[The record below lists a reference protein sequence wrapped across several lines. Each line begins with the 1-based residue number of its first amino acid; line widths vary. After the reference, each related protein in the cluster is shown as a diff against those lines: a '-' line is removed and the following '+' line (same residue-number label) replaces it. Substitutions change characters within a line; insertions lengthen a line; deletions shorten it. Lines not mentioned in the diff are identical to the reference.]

1 MMEAIER
8 YLERLSQRLGSSEE
22 SSSLILRTKKQLY
35 TLSRD
40 YTIRGYSVEESA
52 AKAIEM
58 IQCDPILRE
67 RTSSKQRAPLW
78 ALIVTFIGFNIVLF
92 LVFHG
97 HFGLTSYLL
106 PLISAVPIPWLV
118 LLLMLTGWS
127 CLLTVVAHSWR
138 KHHAY
143 VALFS
148 SAIIAYIS
156 FIFSL
161 YIIVVINIIMSVY
174 LLRKYRTW
182 QPAAIAILMQ
192 ATHDLTVRLF
202 LWVNLE
208 TNQFIPVPDLSLQY
222 ILQYSFLVWIV
233 PIVLLLMLYA
243 VYKRIFPAYG
253 E

>member
-1 MMEAIER
+1 MEAIER
-8 YLERLSQRLGSSEE
+8 YLERLSQRLGSSDE
-22 SSSLILRTKKQLY
+22 SSSLVLRTKKQLY
-35 TLSRD
+35 MLSRD

-67 RTSSKQRAPLW
+67 RTSSKQQTPLW

-106 PLISAVPIPWLV
+106 PFISAVTIPWVV
-118 LLLMLTGWS
+118 LLLMLIGWS
-127 CLLTVVAHSWR
+127 CLLTVVAFRYR
-138 KHHAY
+138 KHQAY
-143 VALFS
+143 AALFS

-156 FIFSL
+156 FLCSL
-161 YIIVVINIIMSVY
+161 YIIVVINIIMCVY

-182 QPAAIAILMQ
+182 QPAAIAIIMQ

-208 TNQFIPVPDLSLQY
+208 TNEFIPVPDLSLPY

-233 PIVLLLMLYA
+233 PILLLLLLHA
-243 VYKRIFPAYG
+243 VYIKYIPARS

>member
-1 MMEAIER
+1 MEVIER

-52 AKAIEM
+52 AKAVEM

-67 RTSSKQRAPLW
+67 RTSKRTPLW
-78 ALIVTFIGFNIVLF
+78 ALIMTFIGFNIVLF

-106 PLISAVPIPWLV
+106 PLISAVSIPWVV

-127 CLLTVVAHSWR
+127 CLLTVVAHSLR

-143 VALFS
+143 AALFS

-156 FIFSL
+156 FLFSL
-161 YIIVVINIIMSVY
+161 YLIVVINIIMSVY

-182 QPAAIAILMQ
+182 QPAAIAIIMQ

-208 TNQFIPVPDLSLQY
+208 TNQFIPIPDLSLQY

-233 PIVLLLMLYA
+233 PIFLLLILHA
-243 VYKRIFPAYG
+243 VYKRYIPAHA